1 MKSTLHTLGWLCLL
15 LLHFV
20 PLWTAAQEP
29 HALHYGVNEGMPS
42 SETHGV
48 IQDERGFIWFASDRG
63 LVRYDGY
70 EFKVY
75 TTADGLPNDVVLW
88 LEKDRRGRIWMH
100 FLHEGLAY
108 LEGDQIIFPE
118 FNEAVKD
125 YFQRFHIGYL
135 HFDPHGNYWL
145 SGHQYGVLL
154 KVDSTNRSHPMNQN
168 EETEGFLMKTPSG
181 DWISGQSKSKRKTQ
195 YNDVFITTPDSS
207 WRFDLGGNKFKSKL
221 GARCLN
227 FGEKVYV
234 TQRNVVAVFS
244 KETGQLL
251 EKVILP
257 AAATRA
263 ITIDR
268 QKNLWIGMFNHGAV
282 CFVSGDLNR
291 PQYFLQ
297 KHTVSAITEDR
308 GGGKWFTTL
317 EFGVFYIPNQS
328 VASHTFNRDGQ
339 VQPVNLLH
347 GADNNVYL
355 STGNRVVSRVD
366 VQKPFNPIVIGSIE
380 SEIFHLEK
388 VNQKVFVG
396 AGLFEKDHI
405 IVNDSLTAIRGQGFC
420 KIPGKVGL
428 WLIPISNPPNDTL
441 GIRYLRI
448 RDIEKLG
455 NFFDI
460 KFWKDR
466 LYSSSNPHLYA
477 FEPDSLPQ
485 YQVIGSLDRFDI
497 LEIQPSESVLFLG
510 TRNHGVVVYDGHQHW
525 TIDYAQ
531 GLGVNRIECIAVHSD
546 SLIWIG
552 TKKGVYRAQINHAT
566 REVKLDRVTISNG
579 LLSNEVNDLL
589 YLDHRVWVATHK
601 GLSWWDD
608 RQKFQDTVAPP
619 ILLEQVAVNARPLL
633 DLDSNE
639 FDSEAQLLEFKMA
652 GISFTSLGNLRYRY
666 RMAGLETEWNE
677 SSNREVQ
684 YRLTPG
690 AYTFEALAR
699 SHAGVWSKHPLRFA
713 FTILPPVWQRW
724 WFIALVV
731 LLLVGSTV
739 FGVRYRLQQVA
750 HRNSLELR
758 MAQSQHQALN
768 AQLKPHFIF
777 NALNSIHNYIR
788 KNDKEQSSNYL
799 LLFARLIRQILDN
812 SGSSFVTL
820 EQELQ
825 LVETYLKVEQLR
837 FKERL
842 QYVIEVDPELAP
854 HSFKIPSQLIQPYVE
869 NAIWHGLMPKEG
881 KGKLTLQLKSLGE
894 YISCRIIDDGV
905 GRAASAS
912 YKDPSYAH
920 KSAGMEMGQQRLELV
935 EAILKKNV
943 RFKIIDLKDAQGQA
957 MGTCIELTIPVV
969 SV

>member
-1 MKSTLHTLGWLCLL
+1 M
-15 LLHFV
+15 
-20 PLWTAAQEP
+20 
-29 HALHYGVNEGMPS
+29 
-42 SETHGV
+42 
-48 IQDERGFIWFASDRG
+48 
-63 LVRYDGY
+63 
-70 EFKVY
+70 
-75 TTADGLPNDVVLW
+75 
-88 LEKDRRGRIWMH
+88 
-100 FLHEGLAY
+100 
-108 LEGDQIIFPE
+108 
-118 FNEAVKD
+118 
-125 YFQRFHIGYL
+125 
-135 HFDPHGNYWL
+135 
-145 SGHQYGVLL
+145 
-154 KVDSTNRSHPMNQN
+154 
-168 EETEGFLMKTPSG
+168 
-181 DWISGQSKSKRKTQ
+181 
-195 YNDVFITTPDSS
+195 
-207 WRFDLGGNKFKSKL
+207 
-221 GARCLN
+221 
-227 FGEKVYV
+227 
-234 TQRNVVAVFS
+234 
-244 KETGQLL
+244 
-251 EKVILP
+251 
-257 AAATRA
+257 
-263 ITIDR
+263 
-268 QKNLWIGMFNHGAV
+268 
-282 CFVSGDLNR
+282 
-291 PQYFLQ
+291 
-297 KHTVSAITEDR
+297 
-308 GGGKWFTTL
+308 
-317 EFGVFYIPNQS
+317 
-328 VASHTFNRDGQ
+328 
-339 VQPVNLLH
+339 
-347 GADNNVYL
+347 
-355 STGNRVVSRVD
+355 
-366 VQKPFNPIVIGSIE
+366 
-380 SEIFHLEK
+380 
-388 VNQKVFVG
+388 
-396 AGLFEKDHI
+396 
-405 IVNDSLTAIRGQGFC
+405 
-420 KIPGKVGL
+420 
-428 WLIPISNPPNDTL
+428 
-441 GIRYLRI
+441 
-448 RDIEKLG
+448 
-455 NFFDI
+455 
-460 KFWKDR
+460 
-466 LYSSSNPHLYA
+466 
-477 FEPDSLPQ
+477 
-485 YQVIGSLDRFDI
+485 
-497 LEIQPSESVLFLG
+497 
-510 TRNHGVVVYDGHQHW
+510 
-525 TIDYAQ
+525 
-531 GLGVNRIECIAVHSD
+531 
-546 SLIWIG
+546 
-552 TKKGVYRAQINHAT
+552 
-566 REVKLDRVTISNG
+566 
-579 LLSNEVNDLL
+579 
-589 YLDHRVWVATHK
+589 
-601 GLSWWDD
+601 
-608 RQKFQDTVAPP
+608 APP